1 MYLLNYIYFLII
13 TLLGLKF
20 LTMKRGV
27 MVNPLNREQ
36 KMVMDGPVVFP
47 AIDLF
52 WVLTFSTGLLA
63 LSAPGALDLM
73 AIRLMVLEIFCIVGL
88 FICKRSPQWSPAIV
102 LYLLYIV
109 WLVIGLSY
117 SPAPGYGFRV
127 ILKYLYPLLIM
138 LFASAAVRDKEVFLK
153 AGLGA
158 RLVAVISIPVLIIPM
173 LNWILFPGVFW
184 YGTAS
189 AIHYITMC
197 VFSLA
202 LFYYTDERRIFYYA
216 CCLCFLVWC
225 GCFVP
230 VLWALH
236 WL

>member
-36 KMVMDGPVVFP
+36 KMVMDGPEM
-47 AIDLF
+47 F

-138 LFASAAVRDKEVFLK
+138 LFASATVRDKEVFYTIC
-153 AGLGA
+153 
-158 RLVAVISIPVLIIPM
+158 RSSFSRSILV
-173 LNWILFPGVFW
+173 W
-184 YGTAS
+184 YGKCDTL
-189 AIHYITMC
+189 YYDVC
-197 VFSLA
+197 VFFGSL
-202 LFYYTDERRIFYYA
+202 LLYR
-216 CCLCFLVWC
+216 
-225 GCFVP
+225 
-230 VLWALH
+230 
-236 WL
+236 